1 MSQMKVERPETF
13 LANGAITTKYRFVK
27 FTGDYTVGLC
37 GAGDAADGINL
48 DTAPAAGAG
57 LLVAMRQSPKL
68 EVGAAVAAGAWLK
81 PDASGR
87 GITATTGNVASARAK
102 QAATA
107 LGDIIEVEKITPTVV
122 P

>member
-13 LANGAITTKYRFVK
+13 LANGAIANKYRFVK
-27 FTGDYTVGLC
+27 FTADYTVGLC
-37 GAGDAADGINL
+37 GAGDAADAINL

-57 LLVAMRQSPKL
+57 LLCAINQSPKL

-87 GITATTGNVASARAK
+87 GVTATTGNVASARAREV
-102 QAATA
+102 ATA
-107 LGDIIEVEKITPTVV
+107 LGDIIEVSKITPVVV